1 DRLYHSFL
9 PATALILLSFV
20 SHTRYVRG
28 AMLDAR
34 SSDYTRTA
42 YAKGLSERKV
52 FTQHIFRNPM
62 IPSVTQWGYDIA
74 AVVGGSIILEGLFQ
88 YQGMG
93 LLTIDA
99 VNGRDYPVIM
109 ATTII
114 FAVAILIGNL
124 IADILYA
131 VVDPRIRYD

>member
-1 DRLYHSFL
+1 
-9 PATALILLSFV
+9 
-20 SHTRYVRG
+20 
-28 AMLDAR
+28 
-34 SSDYTRTA
+34 
-42 YAKGLSERKV
+42 
-52 FTQHIFRNPM
+52 M